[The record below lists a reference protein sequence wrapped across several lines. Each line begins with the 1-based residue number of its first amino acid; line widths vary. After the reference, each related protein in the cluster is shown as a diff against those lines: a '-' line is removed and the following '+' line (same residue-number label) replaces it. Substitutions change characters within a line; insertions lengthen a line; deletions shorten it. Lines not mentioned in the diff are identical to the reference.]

1 MGMEPRINYNDISR
15 VYDRVRQAD
24 ADLIGRLAQEI
35 AAHAPAQVLDIG
47 CGTGNYAHALQQLT
61 QAQIVGVDP
70 SPGMLAQARQK
81 NPLVSF
87 RQGDAERLPCDAGAF
102 DLVYMTDVIHHI
114 PHIDGLFGEVRRVLK
129 PGGAACIVT
138 QSHAQIAAR
147 PIARFFPATVT
158 ADQARYPDIPVIV
171 AAATGQGLTFV
182 SEEINGAD
190 EDVLDHSFLDLVA
203 AKGYSML
210 HLITDAEYAAG
221 LARLATAL
229 SQGDLVVRRA
239 GRTLVWFRH

>member
-1 MGMEPRINYNDISR
+1 M
-15 VYDRVRQAD
+15 
-24 ADLIGRLAQEI
+24 
-35 AAHAPAQVLDIG
+35 
-47 CGTGNYAHALQQLT
+47 
-61 QAQIVGVDP
+61 
-70 SPGMLAQARQK
+70 
-81 NPLVSF
+81 
-87 RQGDAERLPCDAGAF
+87 
-102 DLVYMTDVIHHI
+102 
-114 PHIDGLFGEVRRVLK
+114 RRVLK

-158 ADQARYPDIPVIV
+158 ADQARYPDIPAIV